1 MTSRPAW
8 AFFTAV
14 SEPVDSSVR
23 IAALTIASFSHDP
36 LQAETRFVRK
46 D

>member
-8 AFFTAV
+8 DFFTAV

-23 IAALTIASFSHDP
+23 IAALRITAFSHGP
-36 LQAETRFVRK
+36 LPVETQCVQK